1 MANTTMQNMLL
12 TTKYPLQEFLLDLLD
27 SLPRLRLSDQQM
39 RLVIFVLKEA
49 GVSNVPS
56 LQTLRRVQ
64 KRLREDVAVPTE
76 RRISVKGNVFYVNQ
90 LGAQIAQVRELHI
103 HLYRYISHSNT
114 VNRTSRILWLGR
126 SFISIRNEETVLL
139 VRRGMVKNGHRS

>member
-1 MANTTMQNMLL
+1 MRS
-12 TTKYPLQEFLLDLLD
+12 QEFLLDLLD

-49 GVSNVPS
+49 GVLNVPS

-64 KRLREDVAVPTE
+64 KGLRESVAVPTE

-90 LGAQIAQVRELHI
+90 LGAQIAQVREL
-103 HLYRYISHSNT
+103 
-114 VNRTSRILWLGR
+114 
-126 SFISIRNEETVLL
+126 
-139 VRRGMVKNGHRS
+139 